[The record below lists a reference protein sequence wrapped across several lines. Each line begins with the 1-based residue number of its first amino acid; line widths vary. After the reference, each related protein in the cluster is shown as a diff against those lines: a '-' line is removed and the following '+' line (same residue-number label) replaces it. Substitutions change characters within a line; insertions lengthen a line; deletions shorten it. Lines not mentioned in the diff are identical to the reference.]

1 MNDLDNPKLYQD
13 LDPQAMGSHLRG
25 LPQQCREAW
34 RQGTGFDLPPHFQ
47 GVEAVVV
54 VGMGG
59 SAIGGDLLAG
69 LAALEGV
76 SVSTHRDYGLPPG
89 VNENTLLIFSSY
101 SGETEETLY
110 AFRESLN
117 TPARKLAIT
126 SGGKLGSLAREQG
139 IPVLPLGYRGP
150 PRAALGNSFI
160 PLLAVLHNL
169 RLLTDKADD
178 VEEMAGLLSAQGER
192 LWPEVPLASNPA
204 KKLAARLQD
213 RAVII
218 YGGGI
223 LSAVA
228 RRWKT
233 QINENSKA
241 WAFFELF
248 PELDHNSI
256 TGYDLPRQ
264 LASNLF
270 VVLLHSPLLHPRTL
284 LRYRA
289 TGDILSQRG
298 VAHETV
304 AAEGIG
310 PLSQAMSLVYF
321 GDWTSYYL
329 ALLHGRD
336 PTPVEAI
343 DQIKGQ
349 MAGEQ

>member
-1 MNDLDNPKLYQD
+1 VNDLDDPRLYGK
-13 LDPQAMGSHLRG
+13 LDPQAMGAHLKG
-25 LPQQCREAW
+25 LPQQCRESW
-34 RQGTGFDLPPHFQ
+34 RQGTTLDLPPHFR
-47 GVEAVVV
+47 GVETVAV

-59 SAIGGDLLAG
+59 SAIGGDLLAC

-76 SVSTHRDYGLPPG
+76 SVSIHRDYGLPPG
-89 VNENTLLIFSSY
+89 INEKTLLIFSSY
-101 SGETEETLY
+101 SGETEETLD
-110 AFRESLN
+110 AFREALSV
-117 TPARKLAIT
+117 PAKKLAIT
-126 SGGKLGSLAREQG
+126 TGGKLGSLAREHG
-139 IPVLPLGYRGP
+139 IPTFTIGYRGP
-150 PRAALGNSFI
+150 PRVSLGNSFI
-160 PLLAVLHNL
+160 PLVAVLQNL
-169 RLLTDKADD
+169 RLLTDKSDD
-178 VEEMAGLLSAQGER
+178 MEEMAGLLSEQGER
-192 LWPEVPLASNPA
+192 LGPEVPLASNPA

-213 RAVII
+213 RVVII

-223 LSAVA
+223 LSAVG

-256 TGYDLPRQ
+256 SGYDLPRQ
-264 LASNLF
+264 STSRFF

-289 TGDILSQRG
+289 TGDILSQKG
-298 VAHETV
+298 LAHETV

-310 PLSQAMSLVYF
+310 PLSQIMSLVNI

-343 DQIKGQ
+343 EQIKRHL
-349 MAGEQ
+349 AGEW